1 MPLPPALPFH
11 PPAEGQLLAG
21 QADSIKEYATQV
33 AQLRLVGRGLGVYE
47 FDRQLQAA
55 A

>member
-1 MPLPPALPFH
+1 MF
-11 PPAEGQLLAG
+11 AEGQLLAD
-21 QADSIKEYATQV
+21 QADSVKECATQV